1 MSKDTGLNHENAAD
15 LLDMLGRLLNWRDS
29 VFGGSEAPVWDE
41 AERMFA
47 DLAGDPRHRRGLDDD
62 ADPLEAEDDG
72 DALASAGLGTDEDY
86 RHDDLSHDD
95 GSSNPLNEDGG
106 WRDE

>member
-1 MSKDTGLNHENAAD
+1 MSGSGPE
-15 LLDMLGRLLNWRDS
+15 DS
-29 VFGGSEAPVWDE
+29 IEVCACGF
-41 AERMFA
+41 
-47 DLAGDPRHRRGLDDD
+47 DLAQCGHKQEVGGCRQDDDD

-72 DALASAGLGTDEDY
+72 DALASAGFGTDEDY

-106 WRDE
+106 WRDD